1 MIHGRPVLNEKNVGD
16 CIMMSDIDFLAE
28 VPLFSRL
35 KREDLTRLAGCVR
48 HHTFSPGEEIIS
60 EGGTDR
66 RLFIIVRGTVEV
78 IKGSGLRSERRLAIL
93 GPRDYFGD
101 MALIDDLVRSATVV
115 AKETTELLSLD
126 QWDLRTEMGKNSAIA
141 VELLKVMS
149 QRVRALEK
157 ILTNSLG
164 GLLPICLNCKSIRDE
179 SGLWVRLEE
188 YITDRS
194 EADFT
199 HGVCPDC
206 LKKLS
211 PKHFK

>member
-1 MIHGRPVLNEKNVGD
+1 MTTDV
-16 CIMMSDIDFLAE
+16 DFLAQ

-35 KREDLTRLAGCVR
+35 KREELMGLAGCLQ
-48 HHTFSPGEEIIS
+48 HHTFSAGEEIIT
-60 EGGTDR
+60 EGDTDR
-66 RLFIIVRGTVEV
+66 RLFVIVRGMVEV
-78 IKGSGLRSERRLAIL
+78 IKGRGHRTERHLSTF
-93 GPRDYFGD
+93 GPRDYFGE
-101 MALIDDLVRSATVV
+101 MAIIDDLVRSATVV

-126 QWDLRTEMGKNSAIA
+126 QWSLRTEIESNPAVAI
-141 VELLKVMS
+141 ELLRVLS

-157 ILTNSLG
+157 IVMNSLG
-164 GLLPICLNCKSIRDE
+164 GLLPICLNCKNIRDE
-179 SGLWVRLEE
+179 SGSWVRIEE

-199 HGVCPDC
+199 HGVCPEC